1 MKLLKPVLLAL
12 SMMLVAPMAVQAAE
26 ITLVPAVKL
35 QIGDRDNRG
44 YYWDGG
50 YWRDH
55 GWWNKHYEWQG
66 NRWHRHAPPPP
77 RHHKPNKHHNDHR
90 GDHGRAE
97 AIVNSR
103 NSATCVALFLLFV
116 TFKHQLAICRRF
128 FIKEITFAI
137 KVL

>member
-12 SMMLVAPMAVQAAE
+12 SMVLVAPMAVQAAE

-55 GWWNKHYEWQG
+55 GWWNKHYEWRG
-66 NRWHRHAPPPP
+66 NRWHRHAPPPPP

-90 GDHGRAE
+90 GDHGPGRGH
-97 AIVNSR
+97 R
-103 NSATCVALFLLFV
+103 
-116 TFKHQLAICRRF
+116 
-128 FIKEITFAI
+128 
-137 KVL
+137 